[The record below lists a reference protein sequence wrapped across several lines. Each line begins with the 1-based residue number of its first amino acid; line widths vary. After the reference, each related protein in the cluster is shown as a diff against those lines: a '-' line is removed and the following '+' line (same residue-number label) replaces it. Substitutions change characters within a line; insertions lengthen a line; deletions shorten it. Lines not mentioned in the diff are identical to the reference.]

1 MKDKEEI
8 GVEDRVVQA
17 TIGERR
23 SPPPLIQSESD
34 SGASIRKQWN
44 GVCSTIMLLTATFF
58 SQNKPSVLFKIA
70 CPVPSLTAL
79 IFQIPIA
86 PCRTGCLSHTEIHR
100 ISAQSVMRTAEAGTG
115 TPISSH
121 SWKAR

>member
-58 SQNKPSVLFKIA
+58 FHRTNRVCYSKLRVL
-70 CPVPSLTAL
+70 CQAL
-79 IFQIPIA
+79 PHLYSKYRLHHA
-86 PCRTGCLSHTEIHR
+86 GLSHTEIHR

-121 SWKAR
+121 SLKAR